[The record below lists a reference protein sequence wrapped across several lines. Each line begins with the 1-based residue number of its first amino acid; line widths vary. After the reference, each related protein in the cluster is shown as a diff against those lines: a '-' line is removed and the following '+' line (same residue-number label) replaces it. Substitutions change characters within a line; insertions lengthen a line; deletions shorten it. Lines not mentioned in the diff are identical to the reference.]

1 MSTQRF
7 VIVGGGQAAAAA
19 AAELRDREFDGEIV
33 LLSEEQ
39 EYPYERPP
47 LSKEYLLTGDHSE
60 LYFKPAEWYGENSV
74 EVVFGAK
81 VTGVDPKAKV
91 LTLADGSEQRY
102 DKLLI
107 ATGGRP
113 RTIPS
118 IAGERVRYL
127 RDKVDADRMSAEL
140 TEGTTL
146 VVIGAGF
153 VGCEVAASAT
163 KRGVNVVIL
172 EALDV
177 PMKRALGD
185 AVGTAM
191 AQVHVANGVDLK
203 VSTTIES
210 VTESGD
216 KVHIATSAGEI
227 VADYLLVAI
236 GMTPNTELLDGSGI
250 EVDNG
255 VLVDEF
261 CRSSDPDVFAAGDVA
276 NAWDPEAGHR
286 VRVEHYDNA
295 AKQGAAA
302 AANMLGADEAYTDAH
317 WFWSDQYE
325 HNLQAVGLAKDY
337 DEVVIRKDDP
347 EATAFAAFY
356 VKDNKVQ
363 AAFALDNS
371 KEILRVRKLIAAGTE
386 VTAEQLA
393 DPSCDLRKIGRPER
407 GPRPK

>member
-1 MSTQRF
+1 VTTPRF

-19 AAELRDREFDGEIV
+19 AEELRNREFAGEVVI
-33 LLSEEQ
+33 LAEEH

-47 LSKEYLLTGDHSE
+47 LSKEYLLSGDATD
-60 LYFKPAEWYGENSV
+60 LYFKPAQWYADNNV
-74 EVVFGAK
+74 TVVHGAK
-81 VTGVDPKAKV
+81 VVSVDPKSKA
-91 LTLADGSEQRY
+91 LSLEDGSEERY

-113 RTIPS
+113 RIVPS
-118 IAGERVRYL
+118 ITGARVRYL
-127 RDKVDADRMSAEL
+127 RDKVDADRMNSEL
-140 TEGTTL
+140 VPGATL

-153 VGCEVAASAT
+153 VGCEVAASVR
-163 KRGVNVVIL
+163 KRGVDVIVL

-185 AVGTAM
+185 DVGHAM
-191 AQVHVANGVDLK
+191 AEIHRTNGVDLRL
-203 VSTTIES
+203 STTITAI
-210 VTESGD
+210 TESGE
-216 KVHIATSAGEI
+216 KVVLSTSDGEI
-227 VADYLLVAI
+227 AADYVLVAI

-250 EVDNG
+250 EVENG

-261 CRSSDPDVFAAGDVA
+261 CRSSDPDVYAAGDVA
-276 NAWDPEAGHR
+276 NAWDPELGRR

-302 AANMLGADEAYTDAH
+302 AANMLGAEQPHSDSH

-325 HNLQAVGLAKDY
+325 HNLQAVGLATDY
-337 DEVVIRKDDP
+337 DQVVIRRESEGP
-347 EATAFAAFY
+347 AFAAFY
-356 VKDNKVQ
+356 VKGKQVQ

-386 VTAEQLA
+386 VTPEQLA
-393 DPSCDLRKIGRPER
+393 DPSVDLRKVGRPER
-407 GPRPK
+407 GPRPT

>member
-1 MSTQRF
+1 MTTPRF

-19 AAELRDREFDGEIV
+19 AEELRNREFAGEVVI
-33 LLSEEQ
+33 LAEEH

-47 LSKEYLLTGDHSE
+47 LSKEYLLSGDATD
-60 LYFKPAEWYGENSV
+60 LYFKPAQWYADNKV
-74 EVVFGAK
+74 TVVQGAK
-81 VTGVDPKAKV
+81 VVSVDPKSRA
-91 LTLADGSEQRY
+91 LSLEDGSEERY

-113 RTIPS
+113 RIVPS
-118 IAGERVRYL
+118 ITGARVRYL
-127 RDKVDADRMSAEL
+127 RDKVDADRMNSEL
-140 TEGTTL
+140 VPGATL

-153 VGCEVAASAT
+153 VGCEVAASVR
-163 KRGVNVVIL
+163 KRGVDVIVL

-185 AVGTAM
+185 DVGHAM
-191 AQVHVANGVDLK
+191 AEIHRTNGVDLRL
-203 VSTTIES
+203 STTITAI
-210 VTESGD
+210 TESGE
-216 KVHIATSAGEI
+216 KVVLSTSDGEI
-227 VADYLLVAI
+227 SADYVLVAI

-250 EVDNG
+250 EVGNG

-261 CRSSDPDVFAAGDVA
+261 CRSSDPDVYAAGDVA
-276 NAWDPEAGHR
+276 NAWDPELGRR

-302 AANMLGADEAYTDAH
+302 AANMLGAEQPHSDSH

-325 HNLQAVGLAKDY
+325 HNLQAVGLATDY
-337 DEVVIRKDDP
+337 DQVVIRRESEGP
-347 EATAFAAFY
+347 AFAAFY
-356 VKDNKVQ
+356 VKGKQVQ

-386 VTAEQLA
+386 VTPEQLA
-393 DPSCDLRKIGRPER
+393 DPSVDLRKVGRPER
-407 GPRPK
+407 GPRPT

>member
-1 MSTQRF
+1 VTTPRF

-19 AAELRDREFDGEIV
+19 AEELRNREFAGEVVI
-33 LLSEEQ
+33 LAEEH

-47 LSKEYLLTGDHSE
+47 LSKEYLLSGDATD
-60 LYFKPAEWYGENSV
+60 LYFKPAQWYADNKV
-74 EVVFGAK
+74 TVVQGAK
-81 VTGVDPKAKV
+81 VVSVDPKSRA
-91 LTLADGSEQRY
+91 LSLEDGSEERY

-113 RTIPS
+113 RIVPS
-118 IAGERVRYL
+118 ITGARVRYL
-127 RDKVDADRMSAEL
+127 RDKVDADRMNSEL
-140 TEGTTL
+140 VPGATL

-153 VGCEVAASAT
+153 VGCEVAASVR
-163 KRGVNVVIL
+163 KRGVDVIVL

-185 AVGTAM
+185 DVGHAM
-191 AQVHVANGVDLK
+191 AEIHRTNGVDLRL
-203 VSTTIES
+203 STTITAI
-210 VTESGD
+210 TESGE
-216 KVHIATSAGEI
+216 KVVLSTSDGEI
-227 VADYLLVAI
+227 SADYVLVAI

-250 EVDNG
+250 EVGNG

-261 CRSSDPDVFAAGDVA
+261 CRSSDPDVYAAGDVA
-276 NAWDPEAGHR
+276 NAWDPELGRR

-302 AANMLGADEAYTDAH
+302 AANMLGAEQPHSDSH

-325 HNLQAVGLAKDY
+325 HNLQAVGLATDY
-337 DEVVIRKDDP
+337 DQVVIRRESEGP
-347 EATAFAAFY
+347 AFAAFY
-356 VKDNKVQ
+356 VKGKQVQ

-386 VTAEQLA
+386 VTPEQLA
-393 DPSCDLRKIGRPER
+393 DPSVDLRKVGRPER
-407 GPRPK
+407 GPRPT